1 MDELTRDLRFALR
14 SLAGRPGLAAVAVLT
29 LVLGVG
35 ANIAI
40 FSVVYGVL
48 FRPLGFADGP
58 GLVAVVA
65 TSETEGEARAGSS
78 LADFRFLQEHQS
90 AFSRLGFFGWSSMT
104 LEAPEG
110 ARQLAGV
117 FTDPELFTTL
127 GVQPIHGRLFGP
139 ADASAGLGTAAVVSE
154 AAWRRLWG
162 GDPEVIGSRLRID
175 GRSVELAGVVPDG
188 SELPS
193 PFAEIWVPVGP
204 SVAASARFGR
214 DERDFVIV
222 GRVAES
228 SSLDEARRE
237 VAAFAGQLA
246 DDFPSSN
253 QGWGWTVA
261 PLRDHLL
268 GDARGPIWIAFV
280 AVGLVLLLTCAN
292 ITHLLLVRTAG
303 RQREMAVRAALGAG
317 RSDLVRLVVAESL
330 ILASAG
336 GV

>member
-1 MDELTRDLRFALR
+1 MDAVKRDLRFAFR
-14 SLAGRPGLAAVAVLT
+14 SLTSRPGLAAVAVLT
-29 LVLGVG
+29 LILGVG

-58 GLVAVVA
+58 NLVGVIA
-65 TSETEGEARAGSS
+65 TSETEGQERSGSS
-78 LADFRFLQEHQS
+78 LADFRFLEQQQS
-90 AFSRLGFFGWSSMT
+90 SFDRLGFFGWSSMT
-104 LEAPEG
+104 LESPDG

-127 GVQPIHGRLFGP
+127 GVRPIHGRFYGP

-162 GDPEVIGSRLRID
+162 ADPDAIGSRLRID
-175 GRSVELAGVVPDG
+175 GRSVELVGVVPDG

-222 GRVAES
+222 GRLGES
-228 SSLDEARRE
+228 VTLEEARRE
-237 VAAFAGQLA
+237 VASFAQQLA
-246 DDFPSSN
+246 DDFPGSN
-253 QGWGWTVA
+253 QGWGWNVT

-268 GDARGPIWIAFV
+268 GDSRGPIWIAFV
-280 AVGLVLLLTCAN
+280 AVGLVLL
-292 ITHLLLVRTAG
+292 
-303 RQREMAVRAALGAG
+303 
-317 RSDLVRLVVAESL
+317 
-330 ILASAG
+330 
-336 GV
+336 